1 MKLIKEKK
9 AKVILIISALV
20 LSVFLIGCGNEP
32 TDEPPRPITEK
43 QNMEESVPPPP
54 KLDKPQPPEANEP
67 PPPVG
72 KTDQTR

>member
-1 MKLIKEKK
+1 MAFIKKK
-9 AKVILIISALV
+9 NTKITFIISALI

-54 KLDKPQPPEANEP
+54 KLDKPQPPEVNEP

>member
-1 MKLIKEKK
+1 MNLIKKK
-9 AKVILIISALV
+9 NTRIAFIISALA

-32 TDEPPRPITEK
+32 TESRRPITEK

-54 KLDKPQPPEANEP
+54 NLDGPREPEANKP
-67 PPPVG
+67 PPPAG